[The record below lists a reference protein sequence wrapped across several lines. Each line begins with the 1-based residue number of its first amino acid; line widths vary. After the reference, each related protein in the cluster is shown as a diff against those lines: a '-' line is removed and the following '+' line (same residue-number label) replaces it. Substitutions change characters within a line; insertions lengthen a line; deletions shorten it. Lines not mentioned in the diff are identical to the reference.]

1 MDGSG
6 LIFIVMPIVI
16 PVALFVLVA
25 TPVLADAYLTRK
37 SRAAQQG
44 AQPPPGRA
52 AAQGHDLVEAPPPS
66 GRVPAAAPAGVT

>member
-44 AQPPPGRA
+44 AQPR
-52 AAQGHDLVEAPPPS
+52 
-66 GRVPAAAPAGVT
+66 PAGQRHRVTIWWKLRHLAVAFLLLLRLG